1 MSYQSEAWYRE
12 LYLDKVTF
20 AYKNA
25 GFMLKPMVMPPSR
38 MDGKKLYFPVAK
50 PGTATETRR
59 GVKVGRMNAGRE
71 MKEVTAK
78 YYEAADVAYDLDQD
92 KFSMNELQI
101 IAKTAADALGQKH
114 DGVIMGGVHAGSGGY
129 GTVVGDFGSG
139 WDLQRALE
147 AETLL
152 FEKTE
157 NPRETAFCI
166 LPVRA
171 FNQMKTYEA
180 FSSSLYNGDY
190 PLAKGVQ
197 ARTWS
202 RTHWVQGYDAMFPT
216 ANTTEVTF
224 YMWFQ
229 NAVGSGD
236 GGGESGSPIKTSI
249 SRLAEERAWLHDNMI
264 EIGATVLIPD
274 AIQECRMK
282 KGSAISFS

>member
-1 MSYQSEAWYRE
+1 MSYQSETWYRE
-12 LYLDKVTF
+12 LYLDKVTHQ
-20 AYKNA
+20 YKNA
-25 GFMLKPMVMPPSR
+25 GFMLRGMVMPPSR
-38 MDGKKLYFPVAK
+38 MDGKKLYFPVAN

-71 MKEVTAK
+71 LKEVTAK
-78 YYEAADVAYDLDQD
+78 YYEAADVAYDMDQD

-101 IAKTAADALGQKH
+101 IAKTAADALGQRH
-114 DGVIMGGVHAGSGGY
+114 DKVIMDALHAGAGTY
-129 GTVVGDFGSG
+129 GTVVGDFTSA
-139 WDLQRALE
+139 WDLQKALE

-157 NPRETAFCI
+157 NPREMAYCI

-202 RTHWVQGYDAMFPT
+202 RTHWVQGYDAMFPV
-216 ANTTEVTF
+216 ASTTQLTF

-229 NAVGSGD
+229 NSVGSGD
-236 GGGESGSPIKTSI
+236 GGGESGSPIKTTI
-249 SRLAEERAWLHDNMI
+249 SRLPEERAWLHDNMI
-264 EIGATVLIPD
+264 EIGATVLLPT
-274 AIQECRMK
+274 AIQECKMK
-282 KGSAISFS
+282 KDSAITFA